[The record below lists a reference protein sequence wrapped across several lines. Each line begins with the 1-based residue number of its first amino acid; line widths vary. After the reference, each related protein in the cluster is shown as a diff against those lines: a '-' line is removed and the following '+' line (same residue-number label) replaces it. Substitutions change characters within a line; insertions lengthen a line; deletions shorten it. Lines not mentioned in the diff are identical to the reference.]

1 MSRLSLLPST
11 VSRSTPRV
19 RLMTF
24 AILAVVVLVAVS
36 ARPLL
41 AGTWSAVAAAIG
53 FVLVVVAA
61 LGRAWTSL
69 FIAGFKDAQLV
80 RTGPY
85 ATCRHPLYALSLLG
99 MTGLGLASRSVTLL
113 VALVALAWVLHRRA
127 IAVEDALLEATHGEA
142 ARDYRASVPAL
153 LPRWSRYAVPA
164 SLEIRPPVA
173 WKAFLDAA
181 TLLLAFALVDLAHV
195 LQVAGVTPSLLRL
208 W

>member
-1 MSRLSLLPST
+1 MPST

-19 RLMTF
+19 RLMT
-24 AILAVVVLVAVS
+24 LAVVAVIVLVAFS
-36 ARPLL
+36 TRPLL
-41 AGTWSAVAAAIG
+41 VGPWSAVAAALG

-69 FIAGFKDAQLV
+69 FIAGFKDTQLV

-99 MTGLGLASRSVTLL
+99 MTGLGLASRSLTLTA
-113 VALVALAWVLHRRA
+113 ALLAVGWMLHRRA
-127 IAVEDALLEATHGEA
+127 IAAEDTLLEATHGEA
-142 ARDYRASVPAL
+142 ARAYRANVPAW
-153 LPRWSRYAVPA
+153 LPRWTRHALPV

-173 WKAFLDAA
+173 WKAFVDAA
-181 TLLLAFALVDLAHV
+181 ALLLAFALVDLAHV
-195 LQVAGVTPSLLRL
+195 LQVAGVTPAILRL